1 MHKAFVIIPY
11 KKRFEPIF
19 EKIIKKA
26 LEENG
31 FIVERAKDLQNQQ
44 NILKD
49 IIYGILN
56 ADLVIADLT
65 ESNSNVFY
73 ELGIAHTMQRPTI
86 MITQSIK
93 KLPFDLKTY
102 RAIPYSTEFDQVNI
116 LYQTLKEISAKII
129 NGEAKY
135 SNPVRDFL
143 EKEDLKELE
152 LVFNESREQEIV
164 ENKEVEKGI
173 LDFITDGIESIE
185 NIGETTTKLTNFI
198 SKHTKEL
205 NKLAIAKESAEKS
218 SDYKRLKAIFLSA
231 SILIKKLSENIRNE
245 MPDYQIYWSGFNDN
259 VNSLIDVSEVV
270 DKKERIVIIKFL
282 DKLRD
287 FKEATQFALT
297 STLKYMESVKK
308 THGISKSLNEAGRD
322 IISTLNLLN
331 SNLEIGIEFCEKIIE
346 KIINKFNIK

>member
-1 MHKAFVIIPY
+1 MYKAFVLIPY
-11 KKRFEPIF
+11 KKNFEPIF

-49 IIYGILN
+49 IIDGILN

-73 ELGIAHTMQRPTI
+73 ELGISHTMQRPTI
-86 MITQSIK
+86 MITQKIN

-102 RAIPYSTEFDQVNI
+102 RVIPYSTEFNQIDI
-116 LYQTLKEISAKII
+116 LYQTLKEISVKII

-152 LVFNESREQEIV
+152 LTFNESKKQEIV
-164 ENKEVEKGI
+164 KNIVVEKGI
-173 LDFITDGIESIE
+173 LDYITDGIESIE
-185 NIGETTTKLTNFI
+185 NIGKTTTKLTNFL
-198 SKHTKEL
+198 SEHTKDLKEL
-205 NKLAIAKESAEKS
+205 KIAKENAEKS
-218 SDYKRLKAIFLSA
+218 HDYKRLKAIYLNA
-231 SILIKKLSENIRNE
+231 SISMKKLSEKIRNE

-259 VNSLIDVSEVV
+259 VNSLIDVSKVV
-270 DKKERIVIIKFL
+270 NKEDRKVIVDFL
-282 DKLRD
+282 DKLRE
-287 FKEATQFALT
+287 FRKATEFTLT
-297 STLKYMESVKK
+297 STLNYKEAVKK
-308 THGISKSLNEAGRD
+308 THGISKSMNEACRD
-322 IISTLNLLN
+322 LISTINLLN

-346 KIINKFNIK
+346 KIIKKFNIK